1 MSDGSAAR
9 YLEDFAVG
17 DRFSTGSM
25 TVEEGAIASFAEL
38 FDPQV
43 FHLDREAAVG
53 SFFGELVASGW
64 HTAAMT
70 MRLMV
75 DSRFLGASPMIGLGV
90 EALKWPRPVRP
101 GDTLSATVEVLDI
114 RPSASN
120 PARGTIRIL
129 TTTANQ
135 SGETV
140 YEMTS
145 TVLAPRRPTD

>member
-1 MSDGSAAR
+1 MSEQSEPR
-9 YLEDFAVG
+9 YLEEFSAG
-17 DRFSTGSM
+17 DRFRTGSM
-25 TVEEGAIASFAEL
+25 TVEEDAIVEFAEQ

-43 FHLDREAAVG
+43 FHLDREAAART
-53 SFFGELVASGW
+53 FFGELVASGW

-101 GDTLSATVEVLDI
+101 GDVLSATVEVLET

-129 TTTANQ
+129 TTTVNQ

-145 TVLAPRRPTD
+145 TVLVPRRPAD